1 MYVIERP
8 DGFRMFAASV
18 AGERVGWKDEKAA
31 KRHLAD
37 LAAIGWD
44 VEGFKIVEVADG
56 GQ

>member
-8 DGFRMFAASV
+8 DGFRMFAASIG
-18 AGERVGWKDEKAA
+18 GERVGWKDEKAA
-31 KRHLAD
+31 KRHLSD

-44 VEGFKIVEVADG
+44 IEGYQIVKVADG